1 MPTFVCCLATL
12 SNIKIATDNTMHPNS
27 ALPSG
32 PGYPQI
38 ILPGHYVQ
46 QLLAL
51 VKSRGV
57 DTQTLLHQAG
67 INQPLTAQHDIRVNW
82 PQFYQLLQHSLALSN
97 EPALGLYLGSQLSIS
112 THGLL
117 GLVALSS
124 ADVQQAL
131 QLICRFMATKSP
143 LISLRVQQRRQQ
155 VGLLLN
161 QLYPLGAIGPFMAET
176 VLVALHQVL
185 QVLTQQQYQP
195 SQIHFS
201 FTPPAYCALY
211 QVFFPCKVLFSQ
223 AETAIYFDQRH
234 LAITPPMSDSNVQ
247 QQLSAQCEQ
256 QLQQLQQG
264 QTLSGAIQLL
274 LGRTKGR
281 IPDIKQ
287 VAAEFAMSER
297 TLRRRLANEHT
308 HYQQLVSHWRQQMA
322 EHYLKNTT
330 LPIQQIAYLLG
341 YADPANF
348 GRAFRQQH
356 GVSPQTIRQIRMNAQ
371 VNANL
376 TAGPAHE

>member
-1 MPTFVCCLATL
+1 MPA
-12 SNIKIATDNTMHPNS
+12 NTAMPV
-27 ALPSG
+27 PS
-32 PGYPQI
+32 GYPQI
-38 ILPGHYVQ
+38 VLPNHYLQ

-57 DTQTLLHQAG
+57 NTPALLQQAG
-67 INQPLTAQHDIRVNW
+67 LNQQLMAQHEIRVNW
-82 PQFYQLLQHSLALSN
+82 PQFYQLLQHSVALSN

-124 ADVQQAL
+124 TDVQQAL
-131 QLICRFMATKSP
+131 QLIGRFIATRTP
-143 LISLRVQQRRQQ
+143 LISLQVQQRRQQ
-155 VGLLLN
+155 VALLLN
-161 QLYPLGAIGPFMAET
+161 ELYPLGAIGPFMAET

-195 SQIHFS
+195 SQIHFA
-201 FTPPAYCALY
+201 FPPPAYHALY

-223 AETAIYFDQRH
+223 AQTAIYFGRRF
-234 LAITPPMSDSNVQ
+234 LAITPPMSDSSVQ

-256 QLQQLQQG
+256 QLQQLQQW

-297 TLRRRLANEHT
+297 TLRRRLGDEQIS
-308 HYQQLVSHWRQQMA
+308 YQQLVSRWRMQMA
-322 EHYLKNTT
+322 GHYLHNTA
-330 LPIQQIAYLLG
+330 LPVQQIAYLLG

-356 GVSPQTIRQIRMNAQ
+356 GVSPQKIRQLGVSAQ
-371 VNANL
+371 VNANP
-376 TAGPAHE
+376 TANPAHE

>member
-1 MPTFVCCLATL
+1 MQ
-12 SNIKIATDNTMHPNS
+12 PNS
-27 ALPSG
+27 ALPSVS
-32 PGYPQI
+32 GYPQI
-38 ILPGHYVQ
+38 VLPGHYVQ

-57 DTQTLLHQAG
+57 GTQTLLQQAG
-67 INQPLTAQHDIRVNW
+67 INEPLTAQHDIRVNW

-131 QLICRFMATKSP
+131 QFICRFMATRSP
-143 LISLRVQQRRQQ
+143 LISLRVQQRRKQ
-155 VGLLLN
+155 VGLLLSE
-161 QLYPLGAIGPFMAET
+161 LYPLGAIGPFMAET

-195 SQIHFS
+195 SLIHFS
-201 FTPPAYCALY
+201 FTPPAYQALY

-234 LAITPPMSDSNVQ
+234 LAITPPMADNNVQ

-287 VAAEFAMSER
+287 VATEFAMSER
-297 TLRRRLANEHT
+297 TLRRRLNEEQT
-308 HYQQLVSHWRQQMA
+308 HYQQLVSHWRKQMA
-322 EHYLKNTT
+322 AHYLQNTT

-356 GVSPQTIRQIRMNAQ
+356 GVSPQKLRRPLQ
-371 VNANL
+371 
-376 TAGPAHE
+376 